1 MNAAPAAMVEAPA
14 AMVEAPHG
22 MVESNAP
29 EPAAIHAETT
39 GTETAD
45 PVGVDVLHAPL
56 LLRGQRA
63 PFAEREWHTRGEER
77 VVAEVPLDSE
87 VSLEA
92 AIAEEG
98 TSRRWFWTT
107 GFCALVLFFCA
118 GLFFLQRA
126 ADTQLDVAA
135 GQAAAAE
142 PQPIASDLGATHGQ
156 ESTSAGAAGRG
167 MASRNGFEATGLD
180 QSGAGAVG
188 SSGSGSGL
196 GSSESGSGS
205 GSGSGGVRRRAWRGA
220 GQARYLPTALFGVS
234 PGIMS
239 SHLVYAP
246 APEYPRMARLTHI
259 EGQVV
264 VEAVVAR
271 NGRVSRA
278 NVLSGHRLLRGAA
291 LHAIRERRYRP
302 YVVNGKPS
310 DVATILTVD
319 FRLR

>member
-1 MNAAPAAMVEAPA
+1 MNAAPD
-14 AMVEAPHG
+14 AMVEAPHA
-22 MVESNAP
+22 MVESGAA

-188 SSGSGSGL
+188 SSGSGS
-196 GSSESGSGS
+196 ESGSGLA
-205 GSGSGGVRRRAWRGA
+205 GVRRRAWRGP

-246 APEYPRMARLTHI
+246 APEYPRMARLAHI